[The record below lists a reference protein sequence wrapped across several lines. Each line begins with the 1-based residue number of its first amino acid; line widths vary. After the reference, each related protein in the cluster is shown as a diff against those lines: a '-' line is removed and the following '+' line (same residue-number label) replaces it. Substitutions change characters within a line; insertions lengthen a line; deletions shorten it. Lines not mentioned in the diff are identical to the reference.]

1 MSLSLTNLPE
11 LGMEVARLR
20 REKGLTQRQLT
31 DQSGLAQPTLAKLEM
46 GSLSELG
53 SRKLLRLFDL
63 LNPYKAT
70 VDHWLWP
77 DAFKNQ
83 NTSVVKAKKAIAGY
97 KKASGS
103 ANGLAELKVFYCER
117 AAGFSCDVGLA
128 DEGYFGALVRMF
140 EQALKTIATLPGDQR
155 PALWARL
162 DAVRQQSH
170 EIGYGVGD
178 NMDAL
183 FDARQGDA

>member
-140 EQALKTIATLPGDQR
+140 AAGLEDDRHLAWGSAPGALGATGCCS
-155 PALWARL
+155 PAIPRNWLWCWRQHGC
-162 DAVRQQSH
+162 AV
-170 EIGYGVGD
+170 
-178 NMDAL
+178 
-183 FDARQGDA
+183 